1 MHHSL
6 DLFIATVEAHRHWGY
21 WLLCAAMIF
30 EGELFLTAAGMLA
43 RLHAFDFFDSFF
55 FALSGVLIGDVT
67 WYWVGRKLES
77 RYPNHRISLFVIQR
91 VKKYLPDIERNPFH
105 VIFLSKFLYGLNH
118 STLVVLGFLKV
129 PFPHFM
135 RIQFIASFI
144 WSILFLTVGY
154 AFGSVALT
162 FTHRLRHFMILA
174 FISLVIVA
182 VVVYFVDQ
190 FIEKAEQKH
199 KEQKGN

>member
-6 DLFIATVEAHRHWGY
+6 DLFIATVVAHQYWGY

-30 EGELFLTAAGMLA
+30 EGELFLIATGMLA

-55 FALSGVLIGDVT
+55 FALSGVLLGDMI
-67 WYWVGRKLES
+67 WYYAGRKLES
-77 RYPNHRISLFVIQR
+77 RYPNHRISLFVIHR

-129 PFPHFM
+129 PFAHFM
-135 RIQFIASFI
+135 RIQFYTSFI
-144 WSILFLTVGY
+144 WSLLFLTVGY
-154 AFGSVALT
+154 VFGSVALT
-162 FTHRLRHFMILA
+162 FTHKLRHFMIFA
-174 FISLVIVA
+174 FISLII
-182 VVVYFVDQ
+182 VVVIIYVVDL

-199 KEQKGN
+199 RM

>member
-6 DLFIATVEAHRHWGY
+6 DIFISTVEAHQYWGY
-21 WLLCAAMIF
+21 WLLCAAMIV

-55 FALSGVLIGDVT
+55 FALSGVLLGDML
-67 WYWVGRKLES
+67 WYWTGRILAF
-77 RYPNHRISLFVIQR
+77 RYPHHRISLFVIQR
-91 VKKYLPDIERNPFH
+91 VKRYLPTIEKNPFH

-129 PFPHFM
+129 PFGHFI

-144 WSILFLTVGY
+144 WSLLFLTVGY
-154 AFGSVALT
+154 IFGSVALT
-162 FTHRLRHFMILA
+162 FTNRLRHFMFFAFLSLILVA
-174 FISLVIVA
+174 LIV
-182 VVVYFVDQ
+182 YLIDQ
-190 FIEKAEQKH
+190 YIEKAERKH
-199 KEQKGN
+199 QE